1 MKANLL
7 DENGNVQYKLEG
19 SELVISRDERVN
31 LIKLAK
37 LATDR
42 PSLITLGNYMY
53 MIRVKQKK
61 NNR

>member
-19 SELVISRDERVN
+19 SELVISRDERAN